1 MIFCDRSAVNGVV
14 WPRSMHSG
22 LSRARPE
29 ASPVSVAMEILAPVV
44 HRAKGGLDHHVLLS
58 VLQTA
63 APAWAQMSYA

>member
-1 MIFCDRSAVNGVV
+1 
-14 WPRSMHSG
+14 
-22 LSRARPE
+22 
-29 ASPVSVAMEILAPVV
+29 VSVAMEILAPVV